1 MSRGAASPPRPADRR
16 RSGASKRSHNE
27 GWGGFAMRPMGEA
40 GMGEVRKESG
50 WGGVLY
56 CIVMEREG
64 NGTDDVVL

>member
-1 MSRGAASPPRPADRR
+1 
-16 RSGASKRSHNE
+16 
-27 GWGGFAMRPMGEA
+27 MRPMGDA

-50 WGGVLY
+50 WGVY